1 MYLKKTLFAALC
13 GLICCAN
20 VLAQNKIT
28 ISGHITDRKS
38 AETIIGATVYDSET
52 QRGTAT
58 NVFGFYSIT
67 LNAGK
72 HNLTYS
78 YVGCQPQTV
87 NIDAKRDTV
96 INISLSGNI
105 DIEEVVVTAKSR
117 ESGIEST
124 KMGSIDVPVK
134 LIQHT
139 PSLLGETDVLR
150 TIQLTP
156 GVQQGVGGAST
167 LYVRGGNGDEN
178 LVLLDGAPVYK
189 IDHLFG
195 FFSVFTPEAVKKV
208 TFYKTSF
215 PARYNGR
222 TSSVIDVRTK
232 DGDMNEYHGSASIG
246 LLTSRINLEGPIVKG
261 KTSFSLS
268 GRTTYISAITRPLAR
283 LDDFTLSY
291 WFYDLNLKVNHK
303 FSDNDRIY
311 FALYNGLDKLYSAED
326 IDDFSTHYLDIKDEN
341 DEFLEVPMSYAFDE
355 KLQWANFIP
364 SLRWN
369 HVFSQKL
376 FANTTVNYNHYKMF
390 VSSYDK
396 MEWHYQDSGAVNFNS
411 QRYNSEIKDYGA
423 TVDFDYLPAPEH
435 TVKFGAN
442 YICHDFVPE
451 TTSSRYK
458 NTDEEERADTSTFH
472 KGMSVMANEV
482 SVYADDDWQIM
493 PNLNANIGLSYTLFA
508 LKERKYHNVQPRL
521 SVKYS
526 PLSYLSFKAAYSRM
540 SQCVHLLTSSPIS
553 LPTDLWVPI
562 TKDIEPETAD
572 QYSVGTYCTV
582 LPGWEFSVEAY
593 YKKINNVLEYKDG
606 MSFMGFSSSW
616 TDLVAAGR
624 GWSKGIELMVQKT
637 EGDLTGM
644 VSYTLSKTD
653 RQFDRNSGVNDGR
666 RFPFSYD
673 RRHNFNIVAN
683 YQLNDHIDIDA
694 SWTFYS
700 GARATLSNTRQ
711 QIVAPDDDALTSNY
725 TIISAETYS
734 GENRYINSH
743 YTYDTEYIPNR
754 NNYLLPST
762 HLLCLGANFH
772 KQKKRC
778 ERIFNLSV
786 YNAYNAMNP
795 SFVFYFN
802 DYNERLDVD
811 NSKLEKITILPLIPS
826 FTLTYKF

>member
-1 MYLKKTLFAALC
+1 MKILTLLVAIAI
-13 GLICCAN
+13 GTS
-20 VLAQNKIT
+20 VVSAQNKIT

-326 IDDFSTHYLDIKDEN
+326 IDDFSSHYLDIKDEN
-341 DEFLEVPMSYAFDE
+341 DEFIEVPMSYAFDE

-593 YKKINNVLEYKDG
+593 YKKLNNVLEYKDG

-711 QIVAPDDDALTSNY
+711 QIVAPDDDALISNY

-734 GENRYINSH
+734 GETRYINSH
-743 YTYDTEYIPNR
+743 HTYDTEYIPNR